1 MPQRVPRRHTHKH
14 RRLWSMAEGT
24 ALPGFQAIANVAA
37 SPATHVALM
46 AASLLAQTDL
56 FPIGVAMFGP

>member
-1 MPQRVPRRHTHKH
+1 
-14 RRLWSMAEGT
+14 MAEGT

-46 AASLLAQTDL
+46 AASQSAQTDL
-56 FPIGVAMFGP
+56 FRIGVTMFGP